1 MTPSTG
7 RSEHRMLKSEFE
19 MTEYELKD
27 VETEIGG
34 AHEVKETEDEVD
46 EDEYGDEE
54 LVAIPGRYVE
64 SRKKNENSS
73 SHLEQILA
81 KEAKLP
87 PWWKI
92 GGVGGV
98 FLAVIGLSILRTTSE
113 CGSTAYWLWTV
124 SNVPVVVG
132 VVLYVRRSLVRKH
145 HMKMEAGFRYL
156 KGDVKWTPKATIFYP
171 IVCGGAGLMAGMFG
185 IGGGIIKNPLMLEM
199 SVLPEVAVATSATMI
214 FFTTGAA
221 TITYLTFGLL
231 SADYATLFFL
241 VGFLATIGG
250 QGVMRKLLDKF
261 QRKSMILFVIA
272 GVLALS
278 TVLMTV
284 ASVQAAVAAGE
295 RPSLC
300 SAGE

>member
-1 MTPSTG
+1 VKTCDTNCSWLQAHNHSRAKTHAHASYTIRIQYIVLEMTPSTG

-113 CGSTAYWLWTV
+113 CGSTAYW
-124 SNVPVVVG
+124 
-132 VVLYVRRSLVRKH
+132 
-145 HMKMEAGFRYL
+145 
-156 KGDVKWTPKATIFYP
+156 
-171 IVCGGAGLMAGMFG
+171 
-185 IGGGIIKNPLMLEM
+185 
-199 SVLPEVAVATSATMI
+199 
-214 FFTTGAA
+214 
-221 TITYLTFGLL
+221 
-231 SADYATLFFL
+231 
-241 VGFLATIGG
+241 
-250 QGVMRKLLDKF
+250 
-261 QRKSMILFVIA
+261 
-272 GVLALS
+272 
-278 TVLMTV
+278 
-284 ASVQAAVAAGE
+284 
-295 RPSLC
+295 
-300 SAGE
+300 